1 MILKYRATLPS
12 NKIFMR
18 EYEIKAE
25 MKLYRLH
32 EFIRTDL
39 GFAPDQMVMFEGYDK
54 DGVLCSEYGLFDMG
68 DGSMDSVTLQKTF
81 EKGETTLRYLFNLNS
96 GRYIILSY
104 IGEEV
109 FNIRESYPRLMAE
122 KGRNPNQFSD
132 KYEDFEDYGD
142 MGGALNPKS
151 PQDEVED
158 DLFEE
163 EELPEGEETSN

>member
-25 MKLYRLH
+25 MKLYKLH

-81 EKGETTLRYLFNLNS
+81 EKGETTLRYYFNLNS
-96 GRYIILSY
+96 ERYIILNY
-104 IGEEV
+104 IGEEI

-122 KGRNPNQFSD
+122 KGRNPDQFSN
-132 KYEDFEDYGD
+132 KYEDYGD
-142 MGGALNPKS
+142 IGGVV
-151 PQDEVED
+151 PQKPLSEDEVED
-158 DLFEE
+158 DLFDE
-163 EELPEGEETSN
+163 EELPEGEEASI